1 LVARYSEY
9 FQQFQL
15 IFKWFNTKIIKKN
28 NKFFWPFTPVDDD
41 KKISLT
47 ISTLRTACARI
58 YLQQKSTS
66 FTTKISNK
74 NNKNLLAE
82 HKGDLEEN
90 GQVDA
95 VAVDP
100 LGKSTCRWPPAFQ
113 WRGQRPVQWRRSSRR
128 QRWMAAGQHRR
139 SGDGFA
145 AA

>member
-1 LVARYSEY
+1 M
-9 FQQFQL
+9 
-15 IFKWFNTKIIKKN
+15 T
-28 NKFFWPFTPVDDD
+28 

-100 LGKSTCRWPPAFQ
+100 LGKSTCRLRPAF
-113 WRGQRPVQWRRSSRR
+113 QWRRSSRM
-128 QRWMAAGQHRR
+128 QRWMVAGQHRR
-139 SGDGFA
+139 SGNGLA